1 MENKQ
6 SFFAAL
12 KDEVVRGLSP
22 SRSRSKSPA
31 RTASPI
37 SALLRRKKHNP
48 DYSVARSVSLR
59 PLGETLTPLIEGPD
73 PDATE
78 NGDPKRIGSGL
89 GHWMKGQLSRAPSV
103 SYKRSDLRL
112 LLGVMG
118 APLAPVH
125 VCATDPLPH
134 LSIKDTPIV
143 SPHSN
148 FSFSQT
154 SFGVLLFLRYF
165 TVNEFVPSLTLS
177 LLFGC
182 LCFGFLV
189 IFSSTQNMA
198 FLVTYV
204 TFYAPCRLLIP
215 CKIHFSISSFI
226 SCSECLAQI
235 VRQGHTQS
243 RASSL

>member
-6 SFFAAL
+6 SFFSAL

-48 DYSVARSVSLR
+48 DSSVARSVSLR

-143 SPHSN
+143 SP
-148 FSFSQT
+148 
-154 SFGVLLFLRYF
+154 
-165 TVNEFVPSLTLS
+165 
-177 LLFGC
+177 
-182 LCFGFLV
+182 
-189 IFSSTQNMA
+189 
-198 FLVTYV
+198 
-204 TFYAPCRLLIP
+204 
-215 CKIHFSISSFI
+215 
-226 SCSECLAQI
+226 
-235 VRQGHTQS
+235 
-243 RASSL
+243 